1 MSYHL
6 CLVRESILNYINT
19 TPHYNLSVIIN
30 LIKDLRLL
38 ALLLAIFIKR
48 LTNYASNICGL
59 NILIPDTLVR
69 FTTLRI
75 IFIAPFKIKHSFILN
90 AVAVNRKT
98 TFFYTHRTI

>member
-1 MSYHL
+1 MGVDKVYYPIVYTH
-6 CLVRESILNYINT
+6 LVRESILNYINT

-75 IFIAPFKIKHSFILN
+75 IFIAPFKSAFIAFPIDEINKPL
-90 AVAVNRKT
+90 
-98 TFFYTHRTI
+98 